1 MAGLTAEARP
11 TEGRRRRA
19 PYKALAAATLVVVAA
34 VCGVLLWLAITAP
47 DTVARLQAL
56 AEPSLPSVVAALP
69 PRPNPSSPSSDAEAA
84 RQADEVM
91 ASAPP
96 PLPQDDAEPGSTPPT
111 DSGNAEGGSPT
122 ADAPVEDEGPRV
134 PWRDY
139 ARPFDQRDDRPR
151 IAVVIGDLGLRAGD
165 TSRVID
171 TLPPDVT
178 LAFNPHAEDLATW
191 LSLARAG
198 GHESLIMLPMEP
210 ESFPLDDPG
219 PWALL
224 TSLDPEENSDRL
236 DWTLRQAD
244 GVVGA
249 ISMMGSRFTSDW
261 QALRP
266 VLVELRDRGLM
277 FVDNATSPNTVV
289 ADIAYDIELP
299 AAFGDRVLDDVASR
313 DAIARRLSE
322 LEEMARDR
330 GYAVGLGAPY
340 PMTIESL
347 AVWIPTLSGKGLVL
361 APITAVAEASW

>member
-1 MAGLTAEARP
+1 MAGLTAEARS
-11 TEGRRRRA
+11 TEGRKRRA
-19 PYKALAAATLVVVAA
+19 SYRALAAVTLVMVAA
-34 VCGVLLWLAITAP
+34 VCGVLLWLAVTAP

-56 AEPSLPSVVAALP
+56 SEPSIPSVVAALP
-69 PRPNPSSPSSDAEAA
+69 PRPAASTPASDAETA
-84 RQADEVM
+84 READEIA
-91 ASAPP
+91 ASAAPP
-96 PLPQDDAEPGSTPPT
+96 PLPQGDAEPGSTP
-111 DSGNAEGGSPT
+111 T
-122 ADAPVEDEGPRV
+122 ADDLAEDNGPRV
-134 PWRDY
+134 PWRDN
-139 ARPFDQRDDRPR
+139 ARPFDQSDDRPR
-151 IAVVIGDLGLRAGD
+151 IAVVIADLGLRTD
-165 TSRVID
+165 ETSRVID

-224 TSLDPEENSDRL
+224 TSLGAAENSDRL
-236 DWTLRQAD
+236 DWTLQQAD

-249 ISMMGSRFTSDW
+249 VSMMGSRFTSDW

-277 FVDNATSPNTVV
+277 FVDSATTADTVV
-289 ADIAYDIELP
+289 ADIAYAIELP

-313 DAIARRLSE
+313 DTIARRLSE

-330 GYAVGLGAPY
+330 GYAVGLGGPY
-340 PMTIESL
+340 PMTVESL

-361 APITAVAEASW
+361 APITAVAEASR